1 MSEYIAIF
9 VTASSGQEAETIA
22 KELVGSRL
30 VACANIFPEI
40 RSIFRWKGK
49 VQKEQEVFLIMKSRT
64 ALFDRIEQ
72 RIRELHSYEVPEIVA
87 IPIVKGSPPYLDW
100 VGEETAD

>member
-1 MSEYIAIF
+1 
-9 VTASSGQEAETIA
+9 
-22 KELVGSRL
+22 
-30 VACANIFPEI
+30 

-49 VQKEQEVFLIMKSRT
+49 VQKEQEVLLIIKSRL

-72 RIRELHSYEVPEIVA
+72 RVRELHSYEVPEIVA
-87 IPIVKGSPPYLDW
+87 VPIVKGSPPYLDW

>member
-1 MSEYIAIF
+1 MSGYVAVF
-9 VTASSGQEAETIA
+9 VTASSREEAETIA

-30 VACANIFPEI
+30 AACANIFPEI

-49 VQKEQEVFLIMKSRT
+49 VQKEQEVLLIIKSRL

-72 RIRELHSYEVPEIVA
+72 RVRELHSYEVPEIVA
-87 IPIVKGSPPYLDW
+87 VPIVKGSPPYLDW

>member
-40 RSIFRWKGK
+40 RSIFRWKGE

-87 IPIVKGSPPYLDW
+87 VPIVKGSPPYLDW

>member
-40 RSIFRWKGK
+40 RSIFRWKGE

-72 RIRELHSYEVPEIVA
+72 RVRELHSYEVPEIVA
-87 IPIVKGSPPYLDW
+87 VPIVKGSPPYLDW

>member
-22 KELVGSRL
+22 KDLVGSRL

-40 RSIFRWKGK
+40 RSVFRWKGE
-49 VQKEQEVFLIMKSRT
+49 VQNEREVFLMMKSRT
-64 ALFDRIEQ
+64 ALFDRIE
-72 RIRELHSYEVPEIVA
+72 RRVRELHSYEVPEIVA
-87 IPIVKGSPPYLDW
+87 VPLVKGSPPYLDW